1 MALIDLLNSCTGD
14 GSAEEYFDRV
24 AEQASTDEL
33 GSGPADAMR
42 SDQTPPFGAMV
53 GQLFGQSNASQQAGL
68 LNQIVSTLGPT
79 LMSGVAGGVLGRIL
93 GSGHGPVT
101 SEQASQVTPAQ
112 VTERRVMRSSSLQ

>member
-1 MALIDLLNSCTGD
+1 MALIDILNSFTGD
-14 GSAEEYFDRV
+14 GSAEEHFDRV
-24 AEQASTDEL
+24 AEQASTGEL
-33 GSGPADAMR
+33 GSGLADVMR
-42 SDQTPPFGAMV
+42 SDQTSPFGSMV

-101 SEQASQVTPAQ
+101 SEQASQVTSAQ
-112 VTERRVMRSSSLQ
+112 VTERRVMRSSSPQ